1 LVPLDDVRRWWRY
14 HHLFGDLLG
23 STPAGQPR
31 SCHRLHRAAA
41 AWCEEHDLGDD
52 AIRHALAAGDPD
64 WAAQLIKRH
73 LEEQI
78 LRRSEGA
85 TMARWLSALRVE
97 VVRSRPR
104 LCLGQAITALLS
116 GRPDQAEPLIRA
128 AEHAATKIDTVP
140 YQPSV
145 GKGASILAN
154 IPAVLALSHADLA
167 RLRGDY
173 EAEARFGEEALART
187 TEEDPLLR
195 SLPLR
200 HGGLARRT
208 ACASRGHLNK
218 VVEDR
223 LASGERYLAVR
234 ACYDL
239 GHVQQAQ

>member
-1 LVPLDDVRRWWRY
+1 
-14 HHLFGDLLG
+14 
-23 STPAGQPR
+23 
-31 SCHRLHRAAA
+31 
-41 AWCEEHDLGDD
+41 
-52 AIRHALAAGDPD
+52 
-64 WAAQLIKRH
+64 
-73 LEEQI
+73 
-78 LRRSEGA
+78 
-85 TMARWLSALRVE
+85 MARWLSALPVE

-116 GRPDQAEPLIRA
+116 GRPDQAEHLIRA

-145 GKGASILAN
+145 GRGASILAN

-195 SLPLR
+195 SFARYHLGMADWL
-200 HGGLARRT
+200 GGRLAR
-208 ACASRGHLNK
+208 AEDILNK

-234 ACYDL
+234 ACYGL
-239 GHVQQAQ
+239 GHVQQAQGRLAAALHTYQRALELTTEPARRGRADGRATRPVGNLSSSSRGSPRRAGTS